1 MELFFIKADKR
12 SIEGKDYYKITVLDL
27 KNCQLFNFYRLVD
40 NKSTSFISSVKIFQ
54 EVSNQLI
61 FVIKRNNKI
70 SFDIK

>member
-12 SIEGKDYYKITVLDL
+12 SIEDKDYYRITILDK
-27 KNCQLFNFYRLVD
+27 KNCQLFNFYKLVD
-40 NKSTSFISSVKIFQ
+40 TKSTSFVNSVKLFEEISQ
-54 EVSNQLI
+54 KLT

>member
-12 SIEGKDYYKITVLDL
+12 NIEGKEFYKITILDL

-40 NKSTSFISSVKIFQ
+40 NKSTAFVSNAKIFQ
-54 EVSNQLI
+54 EVSNQLS